1 MKLKSVSKWLSL
13 LIIACMLFTSLG
25 TVSGAEVAAK
35 SDTKGHWAENQINS
49 WIGKGW
55 IKGYE
60 DGSFK
65 PEQTITRAEFVT
77 LVNRSFGFTEET
89 SISFSDV
96 VKGIYYYEDVAKAMK
111 VGYIQ
116 GYADGTFGANKPISR
131 QEAAVIIDR
140 LLGLSKT
147 ARSETDFSDKNSIA
161 PWAKDAVNAVVA
173 HDIFTGYAADHTLR
187 PLNAIKRGEAVTV
200 LDRAL
205 AKRVTTY
212 NTAGIHGPTTGIQ
225 TVDGNVVIQ
234 GPGVTLQNMVINGN
248 LVFAAGIGS
257 GDATLNHVTV
267 KGQTTVEGGG
277 ENSIHFIDSILLT
290 IRVDK
295 QLGTVRIVA
304 EGTTTVGEVTI
315 ESPTTI
321 QEKGTTGTGFSK
333 VTLSENLPAD
343 SKVTLLGS
351 FESLAVKGDKIQIDI
366 PEGSV
371 KELIAELSAT
381 GMSLR
386 LGAEATIIH
395 LVLDAVAK
403 ILGTGTIE
411 TATLSKA
418 AKDATTFEKQP
429 KKKED
434 KVEGVPTPT
443 PTIAPSSSSN
453 SGVNPPPST
462 RLSIVSY
469 GAIANDGLDDL
480 PAIKL
485 AVEAAKAQGKSVYVP
500 SGEFN
505 LNGLLTLDS
514 VDLSGDGETSILK
527 SMDLKL
533 QAVIL
538 MGDGTDL
545 SAVKLTS
552 VPATVRL
559 TNDDSARVRV
569 GSNATNYS
577 IKHIV
582 IDGGSSVGFLN
593 AGTHGVISGN
603 TVKNM
608 LADGIHITALSN
620 DILVENNTVHQ
631 VGDDF
636 IAVVSYE
643 KFGGWVKNV
652 VIRNNHVSQG
662 EARGLTVSG
671 GENVL
676 IENNTV
682 SDVYGAGIYLSSEG
696 NYKTYTVKDVIVRN
710 NTVTNDS
717 MNGGSP
723 TKGGLNIT
731 ATNKNPSID
740 NVLVENNT
748 FIDSQDNGA
757 LIVGTFEI
765 DGLQIRN
772 NVFQNPAN
780 YGIMIVR
787 TVFGAINITGN
798 TVTSSGKAVYVNN
811 STDPD
816 ITSDLTNEADNG
828 GGGGTNVAAYGTP
841 AIDGQADDFWAYSTV
856 LQMDATA
863 AGTTGTARV
872 AWDENKLYYL
882 FEMKDTTPFAVSEKE
897 KNDSVEVW
905 VDELNTKNG
914 TQTTGDYQMRVDL
927 NNAKTT
933 SMSNP
938 VANFLNSVTSAV
950 YRTQAGYQVEIAV
963 PYTTTEHAP
972 KVGDIVGFNA
982 SANDDANGDGLRD
995 GFMTWVDRN
1004 LPYWA
1009 DTRVYN
1015 EVKLAA
1021 AVPLAAYG
1029 KPVLDGTIDS
1039 FWANSTPLQMD
1050 TIATGTT
1057 GKVRVAWDETA
1068 LYYLFEMKDTTPF
1081 AVAEKEK
1088 NDSVEVWVD
1097 ELNTKNGAQTIG
1109 DYQIRVDLNNAKTTS
1124 MKVTDILNNVTSAV
1138 YKGNGSYIVEIAV
1151 KYTKL
1156 IPSAGEII
1164 GFNATANDDS
1174 NGDGLRNGFVTWVDR
1189 NLPYWADTRVY
1200 NRIQL
1205 AKAKEVQTLTP

>member
-1 MKLKSVSKWLSL
+1 VLQMN
-13 LIIACMLFTSLG
+13 AT
-25 TVSGAEVAAK
+25 AA
-35 SDTKGHWAENQINS
+35 
-49 WIGKGW
+49 
-55 IKGYE
+55 
-60 DGSFK
+60 
-65 PEQTITRAEFVT
+65 
-77 LVNRSFGFTEET
+77 
-89 SISFSDV
+89 
-96 VKGIYYYEDVAKAMK
+96 
-111 VGYIQ
+111 
-116 GYADGTFGANKPISR
+116 
-131 QEAAVIIDR
+131 
-140 LLGLSKT
+140 
-147 ARSETDFSDKNSIA
+147 
-161 PWAKDAVNAVVA
+161 
-173 HDIFTGYAADHTLR
+173 
-187 PLNAIKRGEAVTV
+187 
-200 LDRAL
+200 
-205 AKRVTTY
+205 
-212 NTAGIHGPTTGIQ
+212 
-225 TVDGNVVIQ
+225 
-234 GPGVTLQNMVINGN
+234 
-248 LVFAAGIGS
+248 
-257 GDATLNHVTV
+257 
-267 KGQTTVEGGG
+267 
-277 ENSIHFIDSILLT
+277 
-290 IRVDK
+290 
-295 QLGTVRIVA
+295 
-304 EGTTTVGEVTI
+304 
-315 ESPTTI
+315 
-321 QEKGTTGTGFSK
+321 GTTGTARVAWDKDKLYYLFEMKDTTPFAMSENEKNDSVEVWVDELNTKNGAQTKGDYQMRVDLNNAKTTSMSIPPANLLNSVTSAVYLTQTGYQVEIAVPYTTVEHAPKVGDIIGFNASANDDTNGDGLRDGFVSWVDPNLAYWADTRVYNDVKLAAPVPLAAYGKPVLDGVIDSFWENATTLQMDTIATGTTGKVRVAWDETALYYLFEMKDTTPYAVAENEKNDSVEVWVDELNTKNGAQTIGDYQMRVDLNNAKTTSMK
-333 VTLSENLPAD
+333 VTDILNKATSAVARVDGGYVVELEVQNTKLVGAPGEIIGFNATANDDSNGDGLRNGFVTWVDRNLPYWAD
-343 SKVTLLGS
+343 TRVYNRIQLAKGEGDSTPSPILVTGIT
-351 FESLAVKGDKIQIDI
+351 V
-366 PEGSV
+366 
-371 KELIAELSAT
+371 T
-381 GMSLR
+381 
-386 LGAEATIIH
+386 GAENATNVLAGSTLQMSASILPVDAANK
-395 LVLDAVAK
+395 LVTWRVTP
-403 ILGTGTIE
+403 GTGTASISSVGLL
-411 TATLSKA
+411 TATTAGTVSVTA
-418 AKDATTFEKQP
+418 DAQDGSTVSGS
-429 KKKED
+429 
-434 KVEGVPTPT
+434 VE
-443 PTIAPSSSSN
+443 IAITAPIS
-453 SGVNPPPST
+453 
-462 RLSIVSY
+462 RLSIVDF

-485 AVEAAKAQGKSVYVP
+485 AVAAAKTQGKSVYVP
-500 SGEFN
+500 SGEFTF
-505 LNGLLTLDS
+505 NGLLTLDA

-527 SMDLKL
+527 SINLTQQSVVL
-533 QAVIL
+533 T
-538 MGDGTDL
+538 GDGTDL

-577 IKHIV
+577 IKNIV
-582 IDGGSSVGFLN
+582 IDGGSSVGFYN

-603 TVKNM
+603 TVQNM

-652 VIRNNHVSQG
+652 VIRNNNVSHG

-717 MNGGSP
+717 INGGSP

-765 DGLQIRN
+765 DGLQIKN

-780 YGIMIVR
+780 YGIMIVK
-787 TVFGAINITGN
+787 TVFGEISITGN

-816 ITSDLTNEADNG
+816 ITSDLTNEAENG
-828 GGGGTNVAAYGTP
+828 GGGGTHVAAYGTP
-841 AIDGQADDFWAYSTV
+841 TIDGQADDFWAYATV
-856 LQMDATA
+856 LQMNTSA

-872 AWDENKLYYL
+872 AWDEDKLYYL
-882 FEMKDTTPFAVSEKE
+882 FEMQDATPFAVSEKE
-897 KNDSVEVW
+897 KNDSVEIW
-905 VDELNTKNG
+905 MDELNSKHG
-914 TQTTGDYQMRVDL
+914 AQSTGDYQMRVDL

-933 SMSNP
+933 SMKTS
-938 VANFLNSVTSAV
+938 VSNFLNSVTSAV
-950 YRTQAGYQVEIAV
+950 YRTQTGYQVEIAV
-963 PYTTTEHAP
+963 PFTTAEHAP

-982 SANDDANGDGLRD
+982 SANDDANGDGMRD
-995 GFMTWVDRN
+995 GFVSWVDPS

-1021 AVPLAAYG
+1021 PVPLAAYG
-1029 KPVLDGTIDS
+1029 KPVLDGVIDS
-1039 FWANSTPLQMD
+1039 FWDNATTLQMD
-1050 TIATGTT
+1050 TIAAGTT
-1057 GKVRVAWDETA
+1057 GKIRVAWDETA
-1068 LYYLFEMKDTTPF
+1068 LYYLFEMKDSTPY

-1109 DYQIRVDLNNAKTTS
+1109 DYQMRVDLNNAKTTS
-1124 MKVTDILNNVTSAV
+1124 MKVADILNNVTSAV
-1138 YKGNGSYIVEIAV
+1138 YKGTGGYNVEIAV

-1205 AKAKEVQTLTP
+1205 AKPKAVQTPTP